1 MEGPALASHR
11 SPGGQAS
18 SPALKDAL
26 DGAVIR
32 VRGSHRIA
40 PPSSALRGRVVVA
53 AVAAGAFAAAAAGQ
67 TLKTVTSES
76 DAAVTP
82 LANAQEASASFT
94 LGSAGSG
101 GAPELLPAGHG
112 MDASAE
118 AAKMAE
124 NQKVTE
130 AREQAEADAARK
142 AADEASRPKTCLPAN
157 GTFTSGFGAR
167 WGTSHLGIDIAN
179 SIGTPIYA
187 ASDGTVIQAGPAS
200 GFGLWVRLQLDDGTI
215 QVYGHM
221 DSFSVHEGQKVKC
234 GEQIAKIGDR
244 GESTGP
250 HLHFEVWQNGT
261 KKIDPR
267 PWLAARGITV

>member
-1 MEGPALASHR
+1 M
-11 SPGGQAS
+11 
-18 SPALKDAL
+18 
-26 DGAVIR
+26 
-32 VRGSHRIA
+32 
-40 PPSSALRGRVVVA
+40 VA

-118 AAKMAE
+118 AAKMAD

>member
-1 MEGPALASHR
+1 MEGPVLASHR
-11 SPGGQAS
+11 SPGGQAP

-118 AAKMAE
+118 AAKMAD

>member
-1 MEGPALASHR
+1 MEGPVLASHR
-11 SPGGQAS
+11 SPGGQAP

-67 TLKTVTSES
+67 TLKTVTTDS
-76 DAAVTP
+76 DTAVTP
-82 LANAQEASASFT
+82 LANAQDASASFT

-101 GAPELLPAGHG
+101 GAPELLPAGHS

-118 AAKMAE
+118 AARMADSL
-124 NQKVTE
+124 KVTE
-130 AREQAEADAARK
+130 AREKAEAAAAQK
-142 AADEASRPKTCLPAN
+142 AKEEAERPKTCLPAH

-167 WGTSHLGIDIAN
+167 WGSSHLGIDIAN

-200 GFGLWVRLQLDDGTI
+200 GFGLWVRIQLDDGTI

-221 DSFSVHEGQKVKC
+221 NSFSVHEGQKVKC
-234 GEQIAKIGDR
+234 GEQIAEIGNR

-267 PWLAARGITV
+267 PWLAARGIVV